1 MENMIIPVHILTK
14 RWIFRKITSD
24 QALCEE
30 IKSLD
35 LNLSDFSSEED
46 EVEEFRIIDLS
57 KKPNDV
63 L

>member
-1 MENMIIPVHILTK
+1 MNL
-14 RWIFRKITSD
+14 FRKITSD